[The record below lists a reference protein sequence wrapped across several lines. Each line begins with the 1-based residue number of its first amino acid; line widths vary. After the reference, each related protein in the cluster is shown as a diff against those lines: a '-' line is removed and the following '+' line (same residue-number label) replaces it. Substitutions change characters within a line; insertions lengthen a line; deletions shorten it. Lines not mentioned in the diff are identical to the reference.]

1 MLKEIIKKIK
11 KAKKIA
17 IFTHRRPDPDA
28 LGSLSSLYE
37 ALLAKG
43 KNVSAFLEQSVSKNY
58 EFLNINYAKTECD
71 FSQFDLVIS
80 VDVAAPTMLG
90 DGFVQGFLNHPNT
103 VSIDH
108 HAMRTPVGK
117 VEYVEA
123 QSASCA
129 EIIYKLLKAMKCKI
143 TPRLATLIYTGLA
156 GDTGCFVH
164 DNTTAST
171 HILAGNLMK
180 LGADMELVN
189 LKLFKSGSVERLKLL
204 SLVVPKFIFIGDS
217 LIVPVSLEDF
227 KAAGV
232 NPDSGIELIDFVA
245 RLDGINLTV
254 LIQEKKEG
262 EASVSLR
269 STKKYDVSLLAEK
282 FGGGGH
288 RGASGIAR
296 LEGELSDIQAAFEKE
311 LKRLVGED
319 V

>member
-11 KAKKIA
+11 KANKIA

-43 KNVSAFLEQSVSKNY
+43 KDVAAFLEQNVSKSY
-58 EFLNINYAKTECD
+58 EFLNIDYAKTECD

-80 VDVAAPTMLG
+80 VDVAAPSMLG
-90 DGFVQGFLNHPNT
+90 DNFVQGFLNHPNS
-103 VSIDH
+103 VAIDH
-108 HAMRTPVGK
+108 HAMRITIAK
-117 VEYVEA
+117 IEYVEA

-129 EIIYKLLKAMKCKI
+129 EIIYKLLKALKCKI

-180 LGADMELVN
+180 CGADTELVN
-189 LKLFKSGSVERLKLL
+189 LKLFKSGSVERLRLL
-204 SLVVPKFIFIGDS
+204 SLVVPNFIFIGDS
-217 LIVPVSLEDF
+217 LIVPVSFEDF
-227 KAAGV
+227 KSVGI

-245 RLDGINLTV
+245 RLDGINLTA

-262 EASVSLR
+262 EISVSLR
-269 STKKYDVSLLAEK
+269 STKKYDVSILAQK

-288 RGASGIAR
+288 RQASGITR
-296 LEGELSDIQAAFEKE
+296 LEGKLSDIITTFEKE
-311 LKRLVGED
+311 LKSTIREGL
-319 V
+319 